1 VHEERRRTGSGLA
14 VLMGALALGF
24 VGGLA
29 ADLVGLRD
37 HVVNADSPTVSRQS
51 SPATEHSSASAET
64 TASRSEGIV
73 ELVERVG
80 PAVVSIDTLSRA
92 PREFNFPFSPGG
104 DMARRG
110 LGSGF
115 IFDSAKR
122 LVVTNNHVIEG
133 AQRIRVTLPDQH
145 TYSGEVVG
153 TDPIGDVALVRLEAG
168 DPLPQVELA
177 DSDTLHVG
185 QTTIAIGSPL
195 GLRNTVTEGVLS
207 ALGRQLPEGHVRGIP
222 LDDLLQTDAA
232 INPGNSGGPLLDA
245 YGKVIG
251 MNTAILSSGQ
261 GLGFAVAANT
271 IRKSVSDLQAHG
283 HVIRPWIGVSLV
295 ELSPD
300 AAQAL
305 GAHTSETKGVLIA
318 GVQPEGPAQAAG
330 LRRGDVVT
338 EANGSSV
345 AGPEDVRRAVKK
357 LEPGATLT
365 LAGRRNGEAQTWKI
379 RITEMPNLETLGR

>member
-1 VHEERRRTGSGLA
+1 MSELPGRSRTGWGLLA
-14 VLMGALALGF
+14 GALVLGF

-29 ADLVGLRD
+29 ADLVGFRER
-37 HVVNADSPTVSRQS
+37 VVSADSPAAVRQQ
-51 SPATEHSSASAET
+51 AAAES
-64 TASRSEGIV
+64 TAVRSEGIV

-92 PREFNFPFSPGG
+92 PREFSFPFSPSG
-104 DMARRG
+104 DMVRRG

-122 LVVTNNHVIEG
+122 LAVTNNHVIEG

-168 DPLPQVELA
+168 PPLPQVELA
-177 DSDTLHVG
+177 DSNTLHVG

-251 MNTAILSSGQ
+251 MNTAILSSAQ

-271 IRKSVSDLQAHG
+271 IRKSVSDLQEHG

-295 ELSPD
+295 ELNPET
-300 AAQAL
+300 AQAL
-305 GAHTSETKGVLIA
+305 GTRTPETKGVLIA
-318 GVQPEGPAQAAG
+318 GVQPEGPSQAAG

-338 EANGSSV
+338 EANGSPVTS
-345 AGPEDVRRAVKK
+345 PDDVRRAVKK

-365 LAGRRNGEAQTWKI
+365 LGGRRNGETQTWKI
-379 RITEMPNLETLGR
+379 RIAEMPNLETLGR